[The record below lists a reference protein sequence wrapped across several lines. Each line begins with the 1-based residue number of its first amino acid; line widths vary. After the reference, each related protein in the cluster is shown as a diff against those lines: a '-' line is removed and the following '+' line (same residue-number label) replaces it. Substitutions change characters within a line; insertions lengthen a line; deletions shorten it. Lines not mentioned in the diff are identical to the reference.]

1 MNSVL
6 SSRTQSAQPVAFI
19 TALVVTALLLLAAIP
34 ALAQAQEPTPTPEQ
48 QEQPAPTQEP
58 TPTTAKQEGQPAPTQ
73 EPTPTPEKKEE
84 QPAPTQEPT
93 PTPEKKE
100 EQPAPTQEPTPTPE
114 KKEEQPA
121 PTQEPTNTV
130 RAELSF
136 SQTAWSVDETD
147 ADGALTITVNI
158 NPALT
163 EAGSVNIKTSPNAAA
178 DARVPATL
186 ALPAGQT
193 SVDLPITV
201 VGDDD
206 VEGDE
211 SFEIELSAGDGA
223 LYALGA
229 PAKTT
234 ITIIDDDRPELTVA
248 QAPSAQSTAAVP
260 QKESESSPGAPQ
272 QQSDAQGAE
281 PQNEQIDGDN
291 SDPAPRTALTFS
303 QTAWSADE
311 GDGELEVTVN
321 IDPALPA
328 AGAVNITTHY
338 GSASAADVSVPK
350 TLALPAGATSA
361 ALRIPITADSDI
373 EAAET
378 FDIELVAVEAASYE
392 LGAPASATITIN
404 DDDRPVLSLAQ
415 AAYTVNEAEGVL
427 RVVVNMSAPLPDGET
442 PQLNLVFGAG
452 HTATRA
458 DLGADSDVAMTTV
471 ETAGGYSSLTVAFPI
486 AADTLVEG
494 DETFGI
500 EIVAPDGA
508 PYELGAPA
516 AATVTITDDVSPVL
530 TFEQAAYT
538 VDEAAGTVSV
548 KVNIDPALPGGSTL
562 TITPVFEQGHTATH
576 ADINEMSPVVVTL
589 ASHVSY
595 ITVKIPI
602 ADDTVVESDETFAL
616 TLSVGQGIIHRLG
629 SPSKATITIVDDDL
643 PVLTLDKAAYTVNE
657 ADGVLR
663 VVVEMS
669 AYLPDEFPR
678 IRTFIGEGD
687 TATAADIEGSFHQHK
702 SKVQT
707 ADGYAIEVDIPIND
721 DDLIEEDET
730 FSIELVAGASYEL
743 GAQTSATVTI
753 VNDDRPALSFA
764 QAAYTVNEE
773 DGVVR
778 VIINMSPA
786 LPSSQWPSVETVF
799 GQGHTAT
806 YRADVGTNL
815 ELSRVESAESR
826 VESADG
832 SNFAVDIPIMNDTDV
847 EGDETFAIALKGGA
861 HMSYELGEPATAT
874 ITIVDDDDLPILSLG
889 QATYTVR
896 EEDSD
901 VSLNVEVSYS
911 KPLTKAGT
919 LLITARHLST
929 SADDF
934 AVVTE
939 AQLPKDARKT
949 VFGVTIRGDNLVE
962 ADERFEITLAP
973 GADARFR
980 VGKTATATV
989 TIVDD
994 DLPVLSL
1001 GKAGY
1006 SVDEDAGW
1014 LTIPVRISPAL
1025 EATSAVSVTT
1035 RYGTAGAADV
1045 SVPATLTLPQGA
1057 TSADLRVAVSDDNLI
1072 EGAEKFEFELVAV
1085 NDAPYEL
1092 GAQAAAA
1099 ITINDNDLSD
1109 LSFEKAAYTV
1119 NEGDG
1124 QLDVIVKLSP
1134 ALKTDSQVNISVY
1147 YDGAATADDVSVPA
1161 TLTLPKDTTS
1171 VKLAIA
1177 ISEDTL
1183 VESAEKFEIGLSAI
1197 AGAPYKAVGQ
1207 LPKTTITIEDNDK
1220 TAPQPQK
1227 LALQKSVW
1235 TITVTPGDQALAVSW
1250 KAPPGVKVDDIS
1262 EYRVVWCLE
1271 AESGCNP
1278 TTHLAYPKADGTG
1291 SYTITRQFSPASGWS
1306 TLTNGARYRVYVRAV
1321 SGGVNTIL
1329 ATSEFSYDNR
1339 PQAPVKDAKE

>member
-1 MNSVL
+1 MS
-6 SSRTQSAQPVAFI
+6 
-19 TALVVTALLLLAAIP
+19 
-34 ALAQAQEPTPTPEQ
+34 
-48 QEQPAPTQEP
+48 
-58 TPTTAKQEGQPAPTQ
+58 TQ
-73 EPTPTPEKKEE
+73 EPTPTPEKKEG

-163 EAGSVNIKTSPNAAA
+163 EAGSVNIQTSPNAAA
-178 DARVPATL
+178 DARVPASL

-201 VGDDD
+201 VGDND

-211 SFEIELSAGDGA
+211 SFEIEFSAVEDA
-223 LYALGA
+223 PYDLGA

-234 ITIIDDDRPELTVA
+234 ITIVESTTTGRCSPSHRP
-248 QAPSAQSTAAVP
+248 P
-260 QKESESSPGAPQ
+260 
-272 QQSDAQGAE
+272 
-281 PQNEQIDGDN
+281 IRRR
-291 SDPAPRTALTFS
+291 PAR
-303 QTAWSADE
+303 
-311 GDGELEVTVN
+311 
-321 IDPALPA
+321 ALP
-328 AGAVNITTHY
+328 GTGCLY
-338 GSASAADVSVPK
+338 RQRSG
-350 TLALPAGATSA
+350 G
-361 ALRIPITADSDI
+361 
-373 EAAET
+373 
-378 FDIELVAVEAASYE
+378 
-392 LGAPASATITIN
+392 
-404 DDDRPVLSLAQ
+404 
-415 AAYTVNEAEGVL
+415 GVL
-427 RVVVNMSAPLPDGET
+427 RVVVNMSAPLPDGAI

-458 DLGADSDVAMTTV
+458 DLGADSDVVMTTV

-486 AADTLVEG
+486 TADTLVEG

-508 PYELGAPA
+508 PYELGTPA

-576 ADINEMSPVVVTL
+576 ADINEMSPAVVTL

-602 ADDTVVESDETFAL
+602 ADDTVVEGDETFAL

-663 VVVEMS
+663 VVVKKS

-687 TATAADIEGSFHQHK
+687 TATAADIEGSFHQRK

-707 ADGYAIEVDIPIND
+707 ADGYAIEVDIPFND

-786 LPSSQWPSVETVF
+786 LPSSQWPAVETVF

-826 VESADG
+826 VESVDG

-901 VSLNVEVSYS
+901 ISLSVEVSYS

-962 ADERFEITLAP
+962 ADERFEITLSP

-980 VGKTATATV
+980 VGKTATATI

-994 DLPVLSL
+994 DLPTLSL

-1006 SVDEDAGW
+1006 SVAEDAGW
-1014 LTIPVRISPAL
+1014 LTIPVSISPAL
-1025 EATSAVSVTT
+1025 EATSTVSVTT

-1072 EGAEKFEFELVAV
+1072 EGAEKLEFELVAV

-1092 GAQAAAA
+1092 GAQVAAA
-1099 ITINDNDLSD
+1099 ITINDDDLSD
-1109 LSFEKAAYTV
+1109 LSFEKAAYSV

-1124 QLDVIVKLSP
+1124 TLDVIVTLSP
-1134 ALKTDSQVNISVY
+1134 ALKTDSQVNIRVY
-1147 YDGAATADDVSVPA
+1147 YDDTASAADVSVPA
-1161 TLTLPKDTTS
+1161 TLTLPKGAAS

-1207 LPKTTITIEDNDK
+1207 IPKTTITIEDNDT
-1220 TAPQPQK
+1220 TASQPQK
-1227 LALQKSVW
+1227 SALQKSVW
-1235 TITVTPGDQALAVSW
+1235 TITVTPGDQTLAVSW
-1250 KAPPGVKVDDIS
+1250 KAPPSVNVDDIS

-1278 TTHLAYPKADGTG
+1278 TTHLTYPKADGTG
-1291 SYTITRQFSPASGWS
+1291 SYTITRQFSAESGWS
-1306 TLTNGARYRVYVRAV
+1306 ALTNGARYRVYVRAV
-1321 SGGVNTIL
+1321 NGGVNTIL

>member
-6 SSRTQSAQPVAFI
+6 SSQTQSAQPVAFI

-48 QEQPAPTQEP
+48 QAQ
-58 TPTTAKQEGQPAPTQ
+58 QPAPTQ
-73 EPTPTPEKKEE
+73 EPTPTPEKQEQ

-93 PTPEKKE
+93 PTPEKQE
-100 EQPAPTQEPTPTPE
+100 QQPAPTQEPTPTPE
-114 KKEEQPA
+114 KQEQQPA
-121 PTQEPTNTV
+121 PTQEPTPTPEKQEQQPAPTQEPTPTPEQQEQQPAPTQEPTPTPEQQEQQPAPTQEPTKTV

-136 SQTAWSVDETD
+136 SQTAWSADETD

-163 EAGSVNIKTSPNAAA
+163 EAGSVNIQTSPNAAA
-178 DARVPATL
+178 DARVPASL

-193 SVDLPITV
+193 SVDLPITI
-201 VGDDD
+201 VGDND

-211 SFEIELSAGDGA
+211 SFEIEFSAVEDA
-223 LYALGA
+223 PYDLGA

-234 ITIIDDDRPELTVA
+234 ITIVDDDRPVLSFA
-248 QAPSAQSTAAVP
+248 QAAY
-260 QKESESSPGAPQ
+260 
-272 QQSDAQGAE
+272 
-281 PQNEQIDGDN
+281 
-291 SDPAPRTALTFS
+291 
-303 QTAWSADE
+303 
-311 GDGELEVTVN
+311 TVN
-321 IDPALPA
+321 EDDGVVRVIVNMSPALPSSQWP
-328 AGAVNITTHY
+328 AVETVFGQEHTATY
-338 GSASAADVSVPK
+338 RADVGTNLELSRVETTDGSSV
-350 TLALPAGATSA
+350 AVDIS
-361 ALRIPITADSDI
+361 ITNDTDV
-373 EAAET
+373 EGDET
-378 FDIELVAVEAASYE
+378 FAIALKGGAHMSYE
-392 LGAPASATITIN
+392 LGEPATATITIN

-427 RVVVNMSAPLPDGET
+427 RVVVNMSAPLPDGEI

-458 DLGADSDVAMTTV
+458 DLGADSDVAMSTV

-508 PYELGAPA
+508 PYELGTPA

-576 ADINEMSPVVVTL
+576 ADINEMSPAVVTL

-602 ADDTVVESDETFAL
+602 ADDTVVEGDETFAL
-616 TLSVGQGIIHRLG
+616 TLSVGQGTIHRLG

-663 VVVEMS
+663 VVVKKS

-707 ADGYAIEVDIPIND
+707 ADGYAIEVDIPFND
-721 DDLIEEDET
+721 DDLIEDDET

-786 LPSSQWPSVETVF
+786 LPSSQWPAVETVF

-815 ELSRVESAESR
+815 KLSRVESAESR
-826 VESADG
+826 VESANG
-832 SNFAVDIPIMNDTDV
+832 SNFAVDISITNDTEV

-901 VSLNVEVSYS
+901 ISLNVEVSYS

-962 ADERFEITLAP
+962 ADERFEITLSP

-980 VGKTATATV
+980 VGKTATATI

-994 DLPVLSL
+994 DLPTLSL

-1006 SVDEDAGW
+1006 SVAEDAGW
-1014 LTIPVRISPAL
+1014 LTIPVSISPAL
-1025 EATSAVSVTT
+1025 EATSTVSVTT

-1072 EGAEKFEFELVAV
+1072 EGAEKLEFELVAV

-1099 ITINDNDLSD
+1099 ITINDNDLAD

-1124 QLDVIVKLSP
+1124 QLDVTVKLSP
-1134 ALKTDSQVNISVY
+1134 ALKTDSQVNIRVY
-1147 YDGAATADDVSVPA
+1147 YDGAATAADVSVPA
-1161 TLTLPKDTTS
+1161 TLTLPKGAAS

-1207 LPKTTITIEDNDK
+1207 IPKTTITIEDNDK
-1220 TAPQPQK
+1220 TAPQPQTS
-1227 LALQKSVW
+1227 ALQKSVW

-1291 SYTITRQFSPASGWS
+1291 SYTITRQFSAESGWS
-1306 TLTNGARYRVYVRAV
+1306 ALTNGARYRVYVRAV
-1321 SGGVNTIL
+1321 NGGVNTIL